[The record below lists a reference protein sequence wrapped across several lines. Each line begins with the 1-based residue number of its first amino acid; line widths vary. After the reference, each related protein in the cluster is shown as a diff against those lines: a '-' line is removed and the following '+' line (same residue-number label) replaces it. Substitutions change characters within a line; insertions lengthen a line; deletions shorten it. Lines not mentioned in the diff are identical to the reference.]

1 MSRMGKFLVSLA
13 VALVGGVL
21 LYLTAPGTSLVDAPI
36 SAEGASVGE
45 TIDTKVT
52 PKLSSFYDVTNWQ
65 RGTPGELV
73 KAEPVSG
80 APPGIKLYRIMYQST
95 DLQGHSIPVTGLFA
109 APAAPAPAG
118 GYPLVS
124 FAHGTTGVGRMCG
137 MSQTPTQPDTPGNS
151 NWIPHIEPLVR
162 QGWAVVASDYSGMGA
177 PGPSSYLV
185 GPLEA
190 RGILDALRAVQQ
202 PAPSIGSVPINSAKL
217 GVYGKSQGG
226 EAAMSALQLAPEYAP
241 ELAIDGGAI
250 LAPGFTPPIAGI
262 LNAVAKNPT
271 STSQNMFV
279 MLIAQSYAQNYPEL
293 VSLDEIL
300 SPLGMEKVKFLDS
313 TCGSDLADRVSDV
326 PLSQL
331 INYPVAPGLITALG
345 EGMPGR
351 EKLNAPIM
359 VVQGLKDTTILPQFT
374 HAQVVSQCAVG
385 TTVFYVRYPFDDHP
399 SLNYQARLHK
409 PSVIDWME
417 ARWADE
423 PAPSNCANQ
432 LLGTTDTTTSVTS

>member
-250 LAPGFTPPIAGI
+250 LAPGSPPIAGI
-262 LNAVAKNPT
+262 LNAVARIRRAPPEH
-271 STSQNMFV
+271 V
-279 MLIAQSYAQNYPEL
+279 RDADCPVIRPEL
-293 VSLDEIL
+293 
-300 SPLGMEKVKFLDS
+300 PGAR
-313 TCGSDLADRVSDV
+313 LAGRD
-326 PLSQL
+326 PQPAG
-331 INYPVAPGLITALG
+331 NG
-345 EGMPGR
+345 EGQVPG
-351 EKLNAPIM
+351 
-359 VVQGLKDTTILPQFT
+359 Q
-374 HAQVVSQCAVG
+374 H
-385 TTVFYVRYPFDDHP
+385 VR
-399 SLNYQARLHK
+399 
-409 PSVIDWME
+409 
-417 ARWADE
+417 
-423 PAPSNCANQ
+423 
-432 LLGTTDTTTSVTS
+432 